1 MIDKSIIAINK
12 DIRIA
17 DTMHSDFYKKI
28 FYYNLSIKNIFQ
40 HSWQFIIKESE
51 LNESIYPFYFL
62 EDSINEPLILTTKN
76 KNYKVLSNVCTH
88 RANIICTKQN
98 NLKSLKCTYHGRS
111 FDLQGKILNAPGF
124 EKTKN
129 FPGEKDNL
137 KSFPIKKWKDFLFCS
152 LKGSIN
158 IDSIFSDINK
168 RLKGYPFEKV
178 VLDNNSSN
186 IYTLDAHW
194 ALYCENYLEGFHV
207 PYIHKGL
214 NKDIDLDTYKTILL
228 ENGVLQF
235 TESKSSDKNNI
246 MGSNI
251 YAYYYWIYPNIML
264 NFYSWGISI
273 NIIEPLSINK
283 TKIIFLSFPIKGSKQ
298 SEKSPSSL
306 DVIEKEDQEIVK
318 SVQKGVLSNTYKR
331 GRYSP
336 SHELG
341 VHHFHRLISKSL

>member
-1 MIDKSIIAINK
+1 MIDENIIAISK

-17 DTMHSDFYKKI
+17 NTMHSDFYKKN
-28 FYYNLSIKNIFQ
+28 FYYKHSLENIFK
-40 HSWQFIIKESE
+40 HSWQFIAKKSE
-51 LNESIYPFYFL
+51 INSSIYPFYFL
-62 EDSINEPLILTTKN
+62 KGSLNEPLILTLKN
-76 KNYKVLSNVCTH
+76 KKYRILSNVCTH
-88 RANIICTKQN
+88 RASILCEHN
-98 NLKSLKCTYHGRS
+98 NNADKVKCPYHGRT
-111 FDLQGKILNAPGF
+111 FDLGGNILNAPGF

-129 FPGEKDNL
+129 FPQKKDNL
-137 KSFPIKKWKDFLFCS
+137 HSYPFKKWKDFLFCS
-152 LKGSIN
+152 LNGSIN
-158 IDSIFSDINK
+158 IDAIFSDINK
-168 RLKGYPFEKV
+168 RLKGYPFEKI

-283 TKIIFLSFPIKGSKQ
+283 TKIIFLSFPIKGSRQ

>member
-1 MIDKSIIAINK
+1 MIDKNIIAINK

-17 DTMHSDFYKKI
+17 DTMHSDFYKKS
-28 FYYNLSIKNIFQ
+28 FYYNLTIRNIFQ

-51 LNESIYPFYFL
+51 INKSIYPFYFL
-62 EDSINEPLILTTKN
+62 EDSVSEPLILTSKN
-76 KNYKVLSNVCTH
+76 KNYSVLSNVCTH
-88 RANIICTKQN
+88 RANILCPKQDN
-98 NLKSLKCTYHGRS
+98 MQSLKCTYHGRS
-111 FDLQGKILNAPGF
+111 FDLQGEMLNAPGF

-129 FPGEKDNL
+129 FPQKKDNL
-137 KSFPIKKWKDFLFCS
+137 KSYPFKKWKDFLFCS
-152 LKGSIN
+152 LEGSIN

-168 RLKGYPFEKV
+168 RLKGYPFDEI
-178 VLDNNSSN
+178 VLDESLSN
-186 IYTLDAHW
+186 IYILDAHW

-235 TESKSSDKNNI
+235 SDSKSSDKNNI

-264 NFYSWGISI
+264 NFYSWGLSM

-283 TKIIFLSFPIKGSKQ
+283 TKITFLSFPIKGFRQ
-298 SEKSPSSL
+298 SENSPSSL
-306 DVIEKEDQEIVK
+306 DIIEKEDQEIVK
-318 SVQKGVLSNTYKR
+318 SVQKGILSNSYKR
-331 GRYSP
+331 GRYS
-336 SHELG
+336 SKHELG
-341 VHHFHRLISKSL
+341 VHHFHRLISGSL